1 MILVHFQ
8 GKPFNISVIQV
19 YALTTDAKEAE
30 VDQFC
35 EDLEDLLELNAEFQ
49 RILRREKKAFFNE
62 QGKEI
67 EENIKK
73 GKTRDLFKKIGTIKG
88 TFHPKMG
95 TIKDRNGKDLIEAE
109 KIKKK

>member
-49 RILRREKKAFFNE
+49 RIASRDQKPFFNG
-62 QGKEI
+62 QYKEI
-67 EENIKK
+67 EEKQQK
-73 GKTRDLFKKIGTIKG
+73 G
-88 TFHPKMG
+88 
-95 TIKDRNGKDLIEAE
+95 
-109 KIKKK
+109 